1 MKLKL
6 FFLILL
12 GFNFLN
18 AQLTLNVGKNVYY
31 KTLIELEDGT
41 VREGFVLSFD
51 DKSAFYYDTS
61 EIQLLFGSPE
71 NNMNLSKEY
80 YSFKKDKDSKDEKI
94 SLAQIKRITVD
105 EPEFYSNEVKSVTYE
120 KVKITKPNNDLKM
133 DFKENP
139 VLLPVYFSN
148 SKLTIY
154 NFTELACSGKSVS
167 SCNVKGYNY
176 YFLPKGTEYAVK
188 PFEITLGSIFSLK
201 KIGPKI
207 YTALEYMGKNCPLY
221 LSHLAERKSKYDE
234 SFVSTANKEYTNS
247 FKVKQEEYKQ
257 DLKKAKKS
265 MSKEDFKK
273 YEIDKKSQQNNEQN
287 DIFYNG
293 IFNEEVI
300 DYINS
305 CE

>member
-1 MKLKL
+1 MKIKS
-6 FFLILL
+6 FFLLLL

-18 AQLTLNVGKNVYY
+18 AQLTLNVGKNAYY

-61 EIQLLFGSPE
+61 EIKLLFGSPE
-71 NNMNLSKEY
+71 NNMNLAREY
-80 YSFKKDKDSKDEKI
+80 YTFKKDKDSKDEKI
-94 SLAQIKRITVD
+94 SIAQIKRITVD

-148 SKLTIY
+148 SKLSIY
-154 NFTELACSGKSVS
+154 NFTELVCSGKSAS

-234 SFVSTANKEYTNS
+234 SFVSIANKEFTNS

-287 DIFYNG
+287 DMFYNG